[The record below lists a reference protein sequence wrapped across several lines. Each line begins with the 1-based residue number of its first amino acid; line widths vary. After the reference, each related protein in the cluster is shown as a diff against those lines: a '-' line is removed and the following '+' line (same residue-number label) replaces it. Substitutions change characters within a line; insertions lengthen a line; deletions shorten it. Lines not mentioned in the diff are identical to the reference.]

1 MAKTTQFVLVC
12 YDIPDDRRRTKVM
25 QTLLDFGRRVQYSV
39 FECDLKA
46 KDLDRL
52 LKKLGRLV
60 DKTEDSVRFY
70 FLCESCLP
78 KALAMGAETEMGDA
92 RVVARIL

>member
-12 YDIPDDRRRTKVM
+12 YDIPD
-25 QTLLDFGRRVQYSV
+25 
-39 FECDLKA
+39 
-46 KDLDRL
+46 DRL

>member
-1 MAKTTQFVLVC
+1 MAKATQFVLVC

-39 FECDLKA
+39 FECDLKG

-60 DKTEDSVRFY
+60 NQEEDSVRYY
-70 FLCESCLP
+70 FLCGRCVREVEVSGL
-78 KALAMGAETEMGDA
+78 GGFREEDETLII
-92 RVVARIL
+92 V

>member
-1 MAKTTQFVLVC
+1 MAKTTQFVLVS

-25 QTLLDFGRRVQYSV
+25 QTLLDFGRRVQFSV

-46 KDLDRL
+46 RDMDRL

-60 DKTEDSVRFY
+60 NQDEDNVRFY

-78 KALAMGAETEMGDA
+78 KALVMGVATDLGAMREPATI
-92 RVVARIL
+92 V

>member
-46 KDLDRL
+46 KDLDGLAALSR
-52 LKKLGRLV
+52 R
-60 DKTEDSVRFY
+60 SVAPA
-70 FLCESCLP
+70 SVALP
-78 KALAMGAETEMGDA
+78 S
-92 RVVARIL
+92 

>member
-1 MAKTTQFVLVC
+1 MDRPFV
-12 YDIPDDRRRTKVM
+12 IFGGAADDRRRTKVM

-78 KALAMGAETEMGDA
+78 LF
-92 RVVARIL
+92 IFSYLLFL

>member
-12 YDIPDDRRRTKVM
+12 YDVPDDRRRTKMM

-39 FECDLKA
+39 FECDLKG
-46 KDLDRL
+46 KDMDRL

-60 DKTEDSVRFY
+60 NQEEDSVRFY

-78 KALAMGAETEMGDA
+78 KALVMGVQTGLEDP

>member
-25 QTLLDFGRRVQYSV
+25 QTLLDFGQRVQYSV
-39 FECDLKA
+39 FECDLKG
-46 KDLDRL
+46 KDMDRL
-52 LKKLGRLV
+52 LKKLKRLV
-60 DKTEDSVRFY
+60 NQEEDSVRFY

-78 KALAMGAETEMGDA
+78 KALVMGVQTGLEEP